1 MALSTFLD
9 VSQVFAFF
17 NAMSLST
24 EDRKRGHPS
33 RLRGG
38 PGSHPCMMNHL
49 RNTANIPLGI
59 FFKTDLVRNAVLPA
73 LVFISRDYVC
83 PAGGVDIPSKLQ
95 NLGVAAFPPAGFPA
109 GMTVVQRQMCNTI
122 NALYHAFPAADRA
135 EFDACYAYEHSCI
148 MP

>member
-59 FFKTDLVRNAVLPA
+59 LFKTDLVRNAVLPA
-73 LVFISRDYVC
+73 LVFISRHYVC
-83 PAGGVDIPSKLQ
+83 PLGGVDIPSKLQ
-95 NLGVAAFPPAGFPA
+95 TWGSPPFPSPNSP
-109 GMTVVQRQMCNTI
+109 
-122 NALYHAFPAADRA
+122 RA
-135 EFDACYAYEHSCI
+135 
-148 MP
+148 